1 MKKLLSLILALM
13 MFALPCLAESDTIG
27 GADDLTSLFLTN
39 DAFNWGNIQQEA
51 LDAGRQVT
59 VTLTVPELSGIATGD
74 AATDAAIVDLVKAL
88 GLRVT
93 TQGEEYDMGL
103 SLNGKDVLSMGL
115 ATAGEDAYIKSNLIG
130 GTIVLS
136 MAEVEPII
144 SRLLDMMVLM
154 GAFTAEDAAEMKSQ
168 VTMMM
173 DTFKASLEQGL
184 NAQLDMDDLAEM
196 DFSAVEEAAKAI
208 RVEEVTE
215 IIVPRMCDM
224 ATTGI
229 CVTIDNE
236 AFVGL
241 VKAVL
246 ECIKVNPMLM
256 DYFAVS
262 GGYPTEESRAADWAA
277 TGELYKMFGWYESE
291 EEYIAANPTAEE
303 AIAMV
308 LEQLEGAKLLDG
320 DFVTSLFF
328 NDTEELVY
336 LTSVLPMF
344 TETAALYE
352 TEDAEVVNGTTE
364 MLNVVYTRQTVAQ
377 GVSHVCN
384 INVDGEGITIDMLAQ
399 EKAWTIN
406 LGELSTMETLL
417 TIHAVE
423 EDGVIKGDYT
433 TYAEGPMGTF
443 SFYHVV
449 DDAQFK
455 TDMAF
460 TMELGEEYLTAHPTE
475 EAFHLAIDYVCDYAR
490 NGVDFT
496 GKETVT
502 VGFNDVKVVLVGDIA
517 TSDPAESI
525 MAGTVVRPA
534 ALDDAA
540 FANWFVSAYNS
551 LNSFLANLIMSLP
564 ESVLTLLIQT
574 GMFG

>member
-1 MKKLLSLILALM
+1 
-13 MFALPCLAESDTIG
+13 
-27 GADDLTSLFLTN
+27 
-39 DAFNWGNIQQEA
+39 
-51 LDAGRQVT
+51 
-59 VTLTVPELSGIATGD
+59 
-74 AATDAAIVDLVKAL
+74 
-88 GLRVT
+88 
-93 TQGEEYDMGL
+93 
-103 SLNGKDVLSMGL
+103 
-115 ATAGEDAYIKSNLIG
+115 
-130 GTIVLS
+130 
-136 MAEVEPII
+136 
-144 SRLLDMMVLM
+144 
-154 GAFTAEDAAEMKSQ
+154 
-168 VTMMM
+168 
-173 DTFKASLEQGL
+173 
-184 NAQLDMDDLAEM
+184 
-196 DFSAVEEAAKAI
+196 
-208 RVEEVTE
+208 
-215 IIVPRMCDM
+215 
-224 ATTGI
+224 
-229 CVTIDNE
+229 
-236 AFVGL
+236 
-241 VKAVL
+241 
-246 ECIKVNPMLM
+246 
-256 DYFAVS
+256 
-262 GGYPTEESRAADWAA
+262 
-277 TGELYKMFGWYESE
+277 
-291 EEYIAANPTAEE
+291 
-303 AIAMV
+303 MV
-308 LEQLEGAKLLDG
+308 LEQLEGAKLLEG

-328 NDTEELVY
+328 NDAEEIVY

-443 SFYHVV
+443 SFYHVT

-455 TDMAF
+455 TDIAF

-475 EAFHLAIDYVCDYAR
+475 EAFHLAIGYVCDYAR